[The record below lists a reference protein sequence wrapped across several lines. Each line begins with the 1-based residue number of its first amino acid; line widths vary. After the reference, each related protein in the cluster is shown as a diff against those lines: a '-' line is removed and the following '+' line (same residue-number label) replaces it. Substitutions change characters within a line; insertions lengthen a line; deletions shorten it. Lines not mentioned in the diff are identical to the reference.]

1 MSGLRRKQSAFQSR
15 FVSLTLLVWFRSTI
29 RSCKRRIGAIRLAPA
44 VVAVFVQCL
53 ALIVLLAVSL
63 LYVKVASGYF
73 SLDIP
78 LFVLV
83 VSHALFASMFS
94 QMMGM
99 AAWWRWIHF
108 CFPIAIWMLS
118 SLHIPSQFYL
128 AGFVVSLSLF
138 WTTFRTQVPYFPS
151 NINVWLQVSKLI
163 PIGQNKPVRMI
174 DIGSGFGGMAMF
186 VAKTCP
192 SVQVEG
198 MEIAPLP
205 WFFSVLRARIRQSSA
220 IFKLGNYEY
229 LNFAHYDVVFAYLSP
244 AAMHKL
250 WLKANSEMTSGSLLI
265 SYEFDI
271 QGVSPTFVVPTG
283 DRSPVLY
290 VWKIA

>member
-1 MSGLRRKQSAFQSR
+1 MSGLRRKKSALQSR
-15 FVSLTLLVWFRSTI
+15 FVSLTLPVWFRAAI
-29 RSCKRRIGAIRLAPA
+29 RLCKRRIGAIYLAPA

-53 ALIVLLAVSL
+53 ALIVLLVVSL
-63 LYVKVASGYF
+63 LYFNVVSGYF
-73 SLDIP
+73 VLDAP

-83 VSHALFASMFS
+83 VFHALLASMFS
-94 QMMGM
+94 QVMGM
-99 AAWWRWIHF
+99 ASWWRWIHF
-108 CFPIAIWMLS
+108 CFPIAIWMVS

-151 NINVWLQVSKLI
+151 NLNVWLQVSKLI
-163 PIGQNKPVRMI
+163 SASQNKSLRMI
-174 DIGSGFGGMAMF
+174 DIGSGFGGMVMF
-186 VAKTCP
+186 IAKTCP

-198 MEIAPLP
+198 IEIAPLP
-205 WFFSVLRARIRQSSA
+205 WFFSVLRARIRQTSA
-220 IFKLGNYEY
+220 IFKLGSYEH

-244 AAMHKL
+244 VAMQGL
-250 WLKANSEMTSGSLLI
+250 WLKAHSEMTPGSLLV

-271 QGVSPTFVVPTG
+271 QGVSPTFVIPTG
-283 DRSPVLY
+283 DHSPVLY